1 MATKKETLL
10 DEEVKKE
17 TKKEKELD
25 PMRTVTIRLFKDSGK
40 YKDDMIVGLNGR
52 IWQIKRGVDVEVP
65 WAVAEIIRES
75 LEQDQATA
83 ELIMSEEQNFH
94 DNVEKRLS

>member
-1 MATKKETLL
+1 MATKKAERPV
-10 DEEVKKE
+10 EEEKE
-17 TKKEKELD
+17 VVREELD
-25 PMRTVTIRLFKDSGK
+25 PMRKVTIKLFKDNGK

-52 IWQIKRGVDVEVP
+52 IWQIKRGVEVEVP

-83 ELIMSEEQNFH
+83 ELIMQEEQNFH
-94 DNVEKRLS
+94 DNVERRLS

>member
-1 MATKKETLL
+1 MATKKEVKPV
-10 DEEVKKE
+10 EEVKEEIEEVKE
-17 TKKEKELD
+17 ED
-25 PMRTVTIRLFKDSGK
+25 PMRKVKVRLFKDSGK
-40 YKDDMIVGLNGR
+40 YRNDLIVGYNGR
-52 IWQIKRGVDVEVP
+52 MYQIKRGVEVEVP

-94 DNVEKRLS
+94 DNVERRLE

>member
-1 MATKKETLL
+1 MATKKAEVA
-10 DEEVKKE
+10 EEVRE
-17 TKKEKELD
+17 ELD
-25 PMRTVTIRLFKDSGK
+25 PMRKVTIRLFKDSGK

-52 IWQIKRGVDVEVP
+52 MYQIQRGKEVEVP

-83 ELIMSEEQNFH
+83 ELIMREEQNYH
-94 DNVEKRLS
+94 DNVERRLD

>member
-1 MATKKETLL
+1 MATKKAERPV
-10 DEEVKKE
+10 EEEKE
-17 TKKEKELD
+17 VVNEELD
-25 PMRTVTIRLFKDSGK
+25 PMRKVKIKLFKDNGK

-52 IWQIKRGVDVEVP
+52 IWQIKRGVEVEVP

-83 ELIMSEEQNFH
+83 ELIMQEEQNFH
-94 DNVEKRLS
+94 DNVERRLS